1 MWVSEVM
8 AQQTRIDVVLR
19 YFEPFVAA
27 FPDLRALASAS
38 SDDVT
43 ARWSG
48 LGYYRR
54 ARMLREGAA
63 DVAARFGGV
72 IPSTVEELQSIAGIG
87 RYTAGAIASIAF
99 DRHAP
104 IVDGNVARILARLD
118 GIEQPTGSPA
128 LMRAAWIR
136 AEELVRA
143 CDSPRKFNQG
153 LMELGA
159 LICKPANPSCE
170 VCPLTKD
177 CAAFQQS
184 RTAELPLPKARA
196 RSHEMRLP
204 LYLITDSDG
213 RILMRRESGKLM
225 TGLFHLPHG
234 DSALLP
240 GVPLRVERRESLG
253 TFRHTVTTRRIE
265 FELFAAT
272 LADAVADDE
281 SYAWIDA
288 ERIDR
293 VPHPSYVAKALR
305 MARRHGTAP
314 TASKSASRK

>member
-1 MWVSEVM
+1 M

-19 YFEPFVAA
+19 YFEQFVAA
-27 FPDLRALASAS
+27 FPDLRTLASAS

-63 DVAARFGGV
+63 DVATRFGGV
-72 IPSTVEELQSIAGIG
+72 IPSTVDELQSIAGIG

-118 GIEQPTGSPA
+118 GIEQPSGSPA
-128 LMRAAWIR
+128 LMRAAWKR
-136 AEELVRA
+136 AEELVDA

-159 LICKPANPSCE
+159 LICRPTNPSCE
-170 VCPLTKD
+170 ACPLTKH
-177 CAAFQQS
+177 CTAFQQR
-184 RTAELPLPKARA
+184 RTAELPLPKAKA
-196 RSHEMRLP
+196 ESHEMRLP
-204 LYLITDSDG
+204 LYLVTDSED
-213 RILMRRESGKLM
+213 RILMRREPGKLM
-225 TGLFHLPHG
+225 TDLFHLPHG
-234 DSALLP
+234 DSALLG
-240 GVPLRVERRESLG
+240 GVPLRVERHESLG
-253 TFRHTVTTRRIE
+253 TFRHTVTSRRIQ

-272 LADAVADDE
+272 LADTIADDA

-305 MARRHGTAP
+305 LARRHGSAP
-314 TASKSASRK
+314 AASNSASNE